1 MEKPGYRL
9 NLERLNELFPDREM
23 LRKGDIVKF
32 EGSSYKTV
40 SKRYQWNRFG
50 MISKSDYARVISI

>member
-1 MEKPGYRL
+1 MEKPGYRA

-40 SKRYQWNRFG
+40 AKRYKFNQFG
-50 MISKSDYARVISI
+50 LLSKCDYARMISV

>member
-9 NLERLNELFPDREM
+9 NLERLNEVFPDREM
-23 LRKGDIVKF
+23 LRKGDIVRF

-40 SKRYQWNRFG
+40 NKRYQWNRFG
-50 MISKSDYARVISI
+50 EMSKADYARQISV